1 MSMCLCHPAKEFSM
15 VLDVIITINQSVMM
29 FCNRLNKTT
38 LISAVKR
45 TCGLPCA
52 LTLSNLSPLHFS
64 TDTLS
69 KVEQMV
75 GNSDMHITRVL
86 FCGPYFPASHQYTKE
101 YLQKYPFIQVDDV
114 PLAFVPDVISNYN
127 ICIVKNMRLT
137 SNIISRAT
145 QMKLIMQFGVGL
157 EGVDIDAATKYG
169 IKVARI
175 PGDVTGNAAS
185 CAEMTI
191 YLISTKLRLCL
202 KVRLSYVDPLPLLSF
217 ILGQNAFWAVMIP
230 NHFDSGTSC
239 SEKAG
244 LSDSKPVSDTVVRL
258 LFSCPISYDSVILHA
273 SPCQAT
279 FQGALSSLLRGH
291 VSVKSV
297 HISTGFIT
305 TNEMQISIKQK
316 RLGVPVGETLLGKT
330 VFIMGFGN
338 IGIDLA
344 KRLRPFGVKIIAT
357 KRSWALHSE
366 GSLQSDGFLIEN
378 GTNDNLVDEKGSHED
393 IYKFAGES
401 DIVVCCLSMNKE
413 TAGIVNKSFISSMKK
428 GALLVNIARGGLL
441 DYDAVVHHLESG
453 HLGGLGID
461 VAWTEPFD
469 PDDPIL
475 KFNNV
480 IISPH
485 VAGVTEHSYRSMAK
499 VVGDVVLQLHSGTP
513 LAGIEI
519 VN

>member
-38 LISAVKR
+38 LINAVKR

-52 LTLSNLSPLHFS
+52 LTLSNHSPLHFS

-114 PLAFVPDVISNYN
+114 PLAGVPDVISNYN

-191 YLISTKLRLCL
+191 YLM
-202 KVRLSYVDPLPLLSF
+202 
-217 ILGQNAFWAVMIP
+217 LG
-230 NHFDSGTSC
+230 
-239 SEKAG
+239 
-244 LSDSKPVSDTVVRL
+244 
-258 LFSCPISYDSVILHA
+258 
-273 SPCQAT
+273 
-279 FQGALSSLLRGH
+279 LLR
-291 VSVKSV
+291 KQ
-297 HISTGFIT
+297 
-305 TNEMQISIKQK
+305 NEMQISIKQK

-499 VVGDVVLQLHSGTP
+499 VVGDVALQLHSGTP

>member
-1 MSMCLCHPAKEFSM
+1 M

-38 LISAVKR
+38 LINAVKR

-114 PLAFVPDVISNYN
+114 PLAVVPDVISNYN

-191 YLISTKLRLCL
+191 YLM
-202 KVRLSYVDPLPLLSF
+202 
-217 ILGQNAFWAVMIP
+217 LG
-230 NHFDSGTSC
+230 
-239 SEKAG
+239 
-244 LSDSKPVSDTVVRL
+244 
-258 LFSCPISYDSVILHA
+258 
-273 SPCQAT
+273 
-279 FQGALSSLLRGH
+279 LLR
-291 VSVKSV
+291 KQ
-297 HISTGFIT
+297 
-305 TNEMQISIKQK
+305 NEMQISIKQK

-366 GSLQSDGFLIEN
+366 GFLIEN

-499 VVGDVVLQLHSGTP
+499 VVGDVALQLHSGTP